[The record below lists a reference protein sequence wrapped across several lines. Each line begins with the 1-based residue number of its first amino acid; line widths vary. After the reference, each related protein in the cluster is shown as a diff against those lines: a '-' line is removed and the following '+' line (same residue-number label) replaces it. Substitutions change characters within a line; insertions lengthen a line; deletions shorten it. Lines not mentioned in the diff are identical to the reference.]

1 MTVFFL
7 PDLRGGGAE
16 KVMLTLLERFVE
28 KEQNV
33 ALLLGKKQ
41 GDLLG
46 QIPLNVKVYEL
57 NSDSALKSVIPF
69 IKFCKKHKPQKVFA
83 SLGSSLATSIA
94 KPFISK
100 DIEIINRLGNTI
112 GAEKNLIS
120 SGIKQK
126 LYIGANRIIAKLSD
140 KVIFQCHYM
149 SQDFIRETGII
160 PKSYKVIY
168 NPVNSLRINEMSS
181 QQISK
186 DFDFLAVGRLS
197 PQKDYSTLVKA
208 FKILKDANEKLPVLH
223 ILGEGELRETLEKEI
238 KQADLQDNIIIS
250 GFTKNPYSQMRQADA
265 IISTSLFEGF
275 SNVIVESLCL
285 GTPIIAS
292 DCPGANNEVIIEG
305 QNGFLFETG
314 NAENL
319 AEVIKT
325 KWKEINNLN
334 REKIRQDAISRYNV
348 NLIFNTYLQY
358 ISK

>member
-1 MTVFFL
+1 MVVFFL

-120 SGIKQK
+120 SGLKQK

-149 SQDFIRETGII
+149 AQDFIRETGII

-208 FKILKDANEKLPVLH
+208 FKILKHTDEKLPVLH
-223 ILGEGELRETLEKEI
+223 ILGEGELREMLEKEI
-238 KQADLQDNIIIS
+238 NQAGLQSNIIIQ
-250 GFTKNPYSQMRQADA
+250 GFTKNPYSLMKQAEA

-348 NLIFNTYLQY
+348 NLIFDTYLQY